1 MAPFTVLVFTKTLLF
16 RHPSIEAGIGMFQRL
31 AEASATSDHPFAVE
45 ASEDSDAVFTPGN
58 LARYRVVVL
67 LHCTGVILDAAQL
80 AALEG
85 YVRGG
90 HGGIVGIHASA
101 GAMKSAD
108 VDPTGFY
115 GRLLGA
121 VFTEHPA
128 AQLGRIIIKSP
139 KHPVVSPFLARVSSF
154 SEASLS
160 EPSFSVFDEW
170 YNFTPSSC
178 AVVASAKPAG
188 TQSASDPAI
197 LLTTDETTYA
207 GGKHGDGH
215 PIAWTWPDFE
225 STGTR
230 VFYTALGHFSESYE
244 DDVFVTHL
252 KNAVLWSAKLL

>member
-16 RHPSIEAGIGMFQRL
+16 RHPSIEAGISMFQRL
-31 AEASATSDHPFAVE
+31 ADASTASDHPFVVE
-45 ASEDSDAVFTPGN
+45 ASEDSGAVFTPEN

-80 AALEG
+80 TALEG
-85 YVRGG
+85 YVGG
-90 HGGIVGIHASA
+90 GNGGVVGIHASA
-101 GAMKSAD
+101 GAMKSKD
-108 VDPTGFY
+108 VDPKGFY

-121 VFTEHPA
+121 VFTEHSA

-139 KHPVVSPFLARVSSF
+139 KHPVVSPFLAHVSSF

-170 YNFTPSSC
+170 YNFEPTSC
-178 AVVASAKPAG
+178 AVVASKKTTG
-188 TQSASDPAI
+188 TLSTSDPSI
-197 LLTTDETTYA
+197 LLTTDETTYE
-207 GGKHGDGH
+207 GGKHGEDH
-215 PIAWTWPDFE
+215 PIAWVWPDFE

-230 VFYTALGHFSESYE
+230 VFYTALGHFAESYE